1 MIVCKIC
8 IWNVRIFISAFMAVK
23 KKKVFY
29 TLGNCLDLTDSHFI
43 DLLSEGF
50 KSFNVDFEGRRLEN
64 KNGLHKLD
72 CAVIEYLHKSFEES
86 EDPVRFDSVR
96 GAFYEG
102 DVAYAGTDIRRKNHI
117 QICLRNMNC
126 IKGFFLPRC

>member
-1 MIVCKIC
+1 MQNLYLERPNLYI
-8 IWNVRIFISAFMAVK
+8 
-23 KKKVFY
+23 
-29 TLGNCLDLTDSHFI
+29 
-43 DLLSEGF
+43 GF
-50 KSFNVDFEGRRLEN
+50 HGCEKE
-64 KNGLHKLD
+64 NGLHKLD